1 MNCKIPTKKAAI
13 VILLVSLSTIAN
25 AQVPYLVKDINP
37 GPNGSGPYE
46 LTNVNGTLFFRATDG
61 INGIGLWKSNGTSEG
76 TVPIIVSDPAVGKA
90 FFFSNFVNGDGVL
103 FFLAAVSYNDFILW
117 KSDGTTDGTSLI
129 KKFDPEGKSFTS
141 FLTFVNRTLF
151 FIANDQEHGIE
162 LWRSNGTAEGTLL
175 VKDIN
180 PVGDSQ
186 LYGLTNVNG
195 TLFFFNNKGFVNGY
209 ELWKSDG
216 SADGTVLLKTFPGG
230 FSSPFIPTN
239 ANGTLFFFA
248 NDGVSGFE
256 LWKSDGTA
264 TGTVLVKDINP
275 GNGSSIS
282 SNSFYQSELINV
294 NGTLFFGAVEGTT
307 TGLELWKSDGSLEG
321 TVLVKDINQT
331 VIVNSFPR
339 SLTAVNGSLFFWA
352 FHDIQR
358 ISLWKSDGT
367 PEGTLLV
374 KDLTSEKISQ
384 ILLLTDV
391 NGTLFFASHYDAFS
405 NNKLWKSDG
414 TADGTVEVG
423 PPFNPIYL
431 TNVDGTLLFS
441 AEGAGAGLELWAL
454 KTQTTS
460 VNEGDGQPALFGL
473 FQNYPNPFNPSTKI
487 SFALPSAQEV
497 TLKIFNLAGQEVAT
511 LLDNEHRAAGV
522 HALTF
527 EAQHLPSGIYL
538 YRLQAGEFVETKR
551 MVLIR

>member
-1 MNCKIPTKKAAI
+1 MNCKSLMKKAAM
-13 VILLVSLSTIAN
+13 VILFVSLSPKAH

-37 GPNGSGPYE
+37 GPNGSGPYD

-61 INGIGLWKSNGTSEG
+61 ISGIGLWKSNGTSEG
-76 TVPIIVSDPAVGKA
+76 TVPIMVSDPAGRKA

-117 KSDGTTDGTSLI
+117 KSNGTTDGTSLI
-129 KKFDPEGKSFTS
+129 KKFDPEGKSFAS
-141 FLTFVNRTLF
+141 FLTFVNGTLF

-162 LWRSNGTAEGTLL
+162 LWKSNGTAEGTLL

-195 TLFFFNNKGFVNGY
+195 TLFLFNNKGFVNGY

-216 SADGTVLLKTFPGG
+216 SADGTVLVKTFPGG
-230 FSSPFIPTN
+230 FSSPFSPTN

-275 GNGSSIS
+275 GNGSSMS
-282 SNSFYQSELINV
+282 SNSFYQSELVNV
-294 NGTLFFGAVEGTT
+294 NGTLFFGAVDGTT
-307 TGLELWKSDGSLEG
+307 TGLELWRSDGSVEG
-321 TVLVKDINQT
+321 TVLVKDTNQT
-331 VIVNSFPR
+331 AIVNSFPR

-367 PEGTLLV
+367 SDGTLLV
-374 KDLTSEKISQ
+374 KDLTSAKISQ
-384 ILLLTDV
+384 ILLLTNV
-391 NGTLFFASHYDAFS
+391 NGTLFFVSHYDAFS

-423 PPFNPIYL
+423 PPFDPIYL
-431 TNVDGTLLFS
+431 ANVDGTLFFS

-454 KTQTTS
+454 KTQMTS
-460 VNEGDGQPALFGL
+460 VNEGDGQPTLFGL

-487 SFALPSAQEV
+487 SFALPNAQRV
-497 TLKIFNLAGQEVAT
+497 TLKIFNLAGQQVAA
-511 LLDNEHRAAGV
+511 LLNNERKPAGN
-522 HALTF
+522 HELTF
-527 EAQHLPSGIYL
+527 DGGNLPSGVYF
-538 YRLQAGEFVETKR
+538 YRLQAADFVETRKMLLVR
-551 MVLIR
+551 